1 MGRAGGPGGAY
12 ATLPDVLS
20 PAKSLAF
27 RIVWRATNE
36 AVRFRGRNAI
46 NGRLERPDRR
56 QAFSRWVDVRAW
68 AIAESGDPLAL
79 RITINGRHVKTITAT
94 EERGDVTAAVHG
106 LAKATGPVWGFDDVV
121 PLDELKTPAYAV
133 LAASAVSTRTPSS
146 ARTVGIALLRRQ
158 SARDRAV
165 PRHAYQQTWDA
176 VSRSVSDARYSVLGT
191 ADDAELDRSGQ
202 SSALDIARETGLTPT
217 DRVLEIGCGVAR
229 IGLRMASMC
238 REWVGADVS
247 VNMLRHAKAACAAAS
262 VSNVDFFH
270 LNGSDLTGL
279 PDASFDVVYCTAVFM
294 HLEEWDR
301 YRYIREAWRV
311 LKPGGRIYFD
321 NVSLISDEGWRQFDA
336 LVRYDP
342 AARPPNISKASTPE
356 ELNTY
361 ATRAGFTDIKVR
373 PGLVFITVTA
383 QTRFVCRRLNT
394 FFPPFSQSLPTLPPD
409 TRTR

>member
-1 MGRAGGPGGAY
+1 MGRARGGMGPY
-12 ATLPDVLS
+12 ATLPDALN

-36 AVRFRGRNAI
+36 AVRFRGRTAI

-56 QAFSRWVDVRAW
+56 QAFSRWVDVRGW

-79 RITINGRHVKTITAT
+79 RITVNGRHLKTITAT
-94 EERGDVTAAVHG
+94 EERADVNAAAHG
-106 LAKATGPVWGFDDVV
+106 LAKAPGPVWGFDDVV
-121 PLDELKTPAYAV
+121 PLDELKTPAYAI
-133 LAASAVSTRTPSS
+133 LAASAVSTRNPSI
-146 ARTVGIALLRRQ
+146 ARTVGVALLRRQ

-165 PRHAYQQTWDA
+165 PRHAYQQTWDS
-176 VSRSVSDARYSVLGT
+176 VSRSVSDARYSVAGT
-191 ADDAELDRSGQ
+191 ADEAELDRSGQ
-202 SSALDIARETGLTPT
+202 SSALDIARETGLTSS

-229 IGLRMASMC
+229 IGQRMAALC

-247 VNMLRHAKAACAAAS
+247 VNMLRHAKAACAAVS
-262 VSNVDFFH
+262 VNNVDFFH
-270 LNGSDLTGL
+270 LNGSDLTGI

-301 YRYIREAWRV
+301 YRYVREAWRV

-356 ELNTY
+356 ELRTY
-361 ATRAGFTDIKVR
+361 AMRAGFTDIKVR
-373 PGLVFITVTA
+373 PGLIFITVTA
-383 QTRFVCRRLNT
+383 TK
-394 FFPPFSQSLPTLPPD
+394 PA
-409 TRTR
+409 